1 MDKVLNLANQIGE
14 LFTHSETYKKYME
27 LYEEIKEDEELLK
40 NLTEYRNLKM
50 QNYVKHTV
58 YDEVNN
64 DFDAQISAMYKE
76 LNQNETMSDMFSL
89 EDELLKTLSEVY
101 KIIGEK
107 CVMNIDV

>member
-1 MDKVLNLANQIGE
+1 MDKVLNLASQIGE
-14 LFTHSETYKKYME
+14 LFTHSETYKKYMD
-27 LYEEIKEDEELLK
+27 LYEEVKEDEELLAV
-40 NLTEYRNLKM
+40 LTKYRNLKM

-58 YDEVNN
+58 YDEVN
-64 DFDAQISAMYKE
+64 DEYDAEISALYKE
-76 LNQNETMSDMFSL
+76 LNQSKIINEMFGY

>member
-1 MDKVLNLANQIGE
+1 MDKVLNLASQIGE

-27 LYEEIKEDEELLK
+27 LYKEIKKDEELLEK
-40 NLTEYRNLKM
+40 LTKYRNLKM

-58 YDEVNN
+58 HDEVNN
-64 DFDAQISAMYKE
+64 DFDAEISALYKE
-76 LNQNETMSDMFSL
+76 LNKKEMITQMFGY

>member
-1 MDKVLNLANQIGE
+1 MDRVLNLASQIGDM
-14 LFTHSETYKKYME
+14 FTNSETYKKYME
-27 LYEEIKEDEELLK
+27 LYEDIKEDTELLEQ
-40 NLTEYRNLKM
+40 LTKYRNLKM

-58 YDEVNN
+58 YDEVND
-64 DFDAQISAMYKE
+64 DFDGEIAAMYKE
-76 LNQNETMSDMFSL
+76 LNQNQVVNEMFSL